1 MGRINKY
8 ANIYNEAEELIRKV
22 DEKSGKL
29 EPYTIKELEELVDRL
44 AQDKDENGNV
54 KNPQALNNVNQVL
67 FMMYQQHPEALTEL
81 LQKMKAETPQKTTE
95 EQIQEAMQK
104 LEEDLKVEDESK
116 AENLEAAEE
125 PKHEVEMDKYIDF
138 EEVKEEAA

>member
-8 ANIYNEAEELIRKV
+8 ANIYTKDEDLIRKV
-22 DEKSGKL
+22 DDKTGKL
-29 EPYTIKELEELVDRL
+29 KEYTIKELEELVDKL
-44 AQDKDENGNV
+44 ASDKDENGNV
-54 KNPQALNNVNQVL
+54 KDPQALNNANRVL

-104 LEEDLKVEDESK
+104 LEEDLKAEDESK
-116 AENLEAAEE
+116 AENLEAVEE
-125 PKHEVEMDKYIDF
+125 PKPEIEMEKYVDF
-138 EEVKEEAA
+138 EEIKEEAA

>member
-8 ANIYNEAEELIRKV
+8 ANIYTKDGDLIRKV
-22 DEKSGKL
+22 DDETGKL
-29 EPYTIKELEELVDRL
+29 KEYSIKELEELIDKL
-44 AQDKDENGNV
+44 ALDKDENGNV
-54 KNPQALNNVNQVL
+54 KDPQSLNNANKVL
-67 FMMYQQHPEALTEL
+67 FMMYQQHPEALKEL

-104 LEEDLKVEDESK
+104 LEEDLKAEDESK

-125 PKHEVEMDKYIDF
+125 PKHEIEMEKYVDF
-138 EEVKEEAA
+138 EEIKEEAA